1 MLMLSDASTFHA
13 ALEQLREGHAPY
25 RQASGVCFSVQL
37 LSACS
42 IVAGIHSYELHACS
56 IKC

>member
-1 MLMLSDASTFHA
+1 MLSDASTFHA
-13 ALEQLREGHAPY
+13 ALEQLREGHTPY